1 MFGDFTA
8 AANIDDK
15 GKVVDNKSKY
25 ADKGKN
31 VDRSKHDG
39 PVQLPQIKVQNIVVS
54 ADLHA
59 VIDLYALSKEVKAV
73 DYEPEQFPGA
83 IFRIAEPKAVIILFK
98 NGKMICTGTSTE
110 ANIRRV
116 LEFASKVISKYVIS
130 LNVDLPPPKKVEGG
144 KAPEKKGADGKAPQK
159 RLPEKTLPAW
169 KPSGKK

>member
-1 MFGDFTA
+1 M
-8 AANIDDK
+8 
-15 GKVVDNKSKY
+15 
-25 ADKGKN
+25 
-31 VDRSKHDG
+31 
-39 PVQLPQIKVQNIVVS
+39 VS

-110 ANIRRV
+110 ANIKKV

-130 LNVDLPPPKKVEGG
+130 VNPPETKEFKKAAELKMKEDEARRNKNG
-144 KAPEKKGADGKAPQK
+144 
-159 RLPEKTLPAW
+159 
-169 KPSGKK
+169 